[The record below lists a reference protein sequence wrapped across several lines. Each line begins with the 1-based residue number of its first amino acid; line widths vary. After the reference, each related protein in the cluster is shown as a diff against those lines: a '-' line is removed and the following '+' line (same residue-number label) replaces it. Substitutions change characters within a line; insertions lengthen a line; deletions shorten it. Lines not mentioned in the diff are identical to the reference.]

1 MLTNDYQERNKVIRL
16 SYLFKLLDGLS
27 TGLYLLIYTSIIG
40 HISFHHQ
47 QILNPLSFGA
57 LYVLLLF
64 VQEYFLEI
72 WGGAVGDK
80 FGSLTAIKGG
90 ITCRIAFFI
99 LLATMVLFK
108 ESSIVFYITLLLS
121 SLTFSLSFTLF
132 SGNIEKF
139 LFSGIKI
146 EPLKENNF
154 FRQDSI
160 SDFIRGLGILF
171 GAIFSYY
178 ILILK

>member
-146 EPLKENNF
+146 EPLKEKELLDL
-154 FRQDSI
+154 QT
-160 SDFIRGLGILF
+160 
-171 GAIFSYY
+171 
-178 ILILK
+178 LKL